1 MFLFETLKENIT
13 MKKIFLLI
21 ASITISSLS
30 ALAQDHDPKA
40 KSILDELSKVTKS
53 YKTITSEYIFT
64 ILNKEKKQ
72 TEKQTGKVLVKGS
85 KFKLDIP
92 GNVIVCD
99 GKTIWAHNKDANE
112 VTIKNFDSNNED
124 QLNPSKIFTMYETGY
139 KYKYEKEEKVGIAIC
154 HVITLYPSVKPEK
167 KKFHTVKLFV
177 DKTKKQVAK
186 LVMMMKDGS
195 TQTYEIKTFKPNAEI
210 ADNIF
215 VFDLKAF
222 KADQITDERD
232 L

>member
-1 MFLFETLKENIT
+1 

-21 ASITISSLS
+21 ATIAISSFTAFS
-30 ALAQDHDPKA
+30 QDQDPKA
-40 KSILDELSKVTKS
+40 KSILDDLSKITKA

-64 ILNKEKKQ
+64 ILNKDKKQ
-72 TEKQTGKVLVKGS
+72 TEKQTGKVQVKGV

-92 GNVIVCD
+92 GNTIVCD

-139 KYKYEKEEKVGIAIC
+139 KYKYEKEEKVGSAIC
-154 HVITLYPSVKPEK
+154 HVITLYPSIKPEK
-167 KKFHTVKLFV
+167 KKFHTVKIYV
-177 DKTKKQVAK
+177 DKTKKQIAK
-186 LVMMMKDGS
+186 LVMLMKDGT
-195 TQTYEIKTFKPNAEI
+195 TQSYDIKTFKANAEI
-210 ADNIF
+210 ADVVF
-215 VFDLKAF
+215 VFDLKPF
-222 KADQITDERD
+222 KADQVTDERD

>member
-1 MFLFETLKENIT
+1 

-21 ASITISSLS
+21 ATITLSSFS
-30 ALAQDHDPKA
+30 SFAQDHDPKA
-40 KSILDELSKVTKS
+40 KSILDELSKITKA

-64 ILNKEKKQ
+64 ILNKDKKQ
-72 TEKQTGKVLVKGS
+72 TEKQTGKVQVKGS

-92 GNVIVCD
+92 GNSIVCD
-99 GKTIWAHNKDANE
+99 GKTIWAYNKDANE
-112 VTIKNFDSNNED
+112 VTVKNFDASNED

-139 KYKYEKEEKVGIAIC
+139 KYKYEKEEKVGTAVC
-154 HVITLYPSVKPEK
+154 HVITLFPSIKPEK
-167 KKFHTVKLFV
+167 KKFHTVKIYV

-195 TQTYEIKTFKPNAEI
+195 TQSYDIKSFKANAEI
-210 ADNIF
+210 ADNVF
-215 VFDLKAF
+215 VFDLKPF
-222 KADQITDERD
+222 KAEQITDERD